1 MQIRRQR
8 PRTAANGFEKQ
19 DEASEAFKDII
30 IKYNIINDMTRHKL
44 SGAGAAIP
52 TPFTPDGRVDYPA
65 LARTIDYIIDGGVDF
80 IVALGTTAETPTLY
94 LHERA
99 VVAMFIKNHIAG
111 RVPLV
116 IGVGGN
122 STSEVLDQLREF
134 DLRGA
139 DAILSVTPY
148 YNKPS
153 QEGLYQHFK
162 TVSEHSPLPIILYNV
177 PGRTGVNMTAATTIR
192 VAGDFPN
199 VIGIKEA
206 SGKID
211 QIQEILD
218 WRSRDFLVLSGDDAL
233 TLDLMSRGADGV
245 ISVAVN
251 AFPRKMMT
259 CIDLAKKGDFEGA
272 HKAYECLEEAVT
284 ALFAEGN
291 PTGVKCAMSVLGLIG
306 NTLRLPLVPGTPQ
319 LEARFKE
326 LIAKYDLN

>member
-1 MQIRRQR
+1 MPEAAALIRKEDEELVKTGIPQEGIRRFFTKKNEERFTFQ
-8 PRTAANGFEKQ
+8 NNNF
-19 DEASEAFKDII
+19 I
-30 IKYNIINDMTRHKL
+30 KL
-44 SGAGAAIP
+44 S
-52 TPFTPDGRVDYPA
+52 DGRKWIVYTAWDITDLKIMERKLR
-65 LARTIDYIIDGGVDF
+65 LAKEE
-80 IVALGTTAETPTLY
+80 AE
-94 LHERA
+94 ESNR
-99 VVAMFIKNHIAG
+99 
-111 RVPLV
+111 
-116 IGVGGN
+116 
-122 STSEVLDQLREF
+122 
-134 DLRGA
+134 
-139 DAILSVTPY
+139 
-148 YNKPS
+148 
-153 QEGLYQHFK
+153 
-162 TVSEHSPLPIILYNV
+162 
-177 PGRTGVNMTAATTIR
+177 
-192 VAGDFPN
+192 
-199 VIGIKEA
+199 
-206 SGKID
+206 
-211 QIQEILD
+211 IQEILD